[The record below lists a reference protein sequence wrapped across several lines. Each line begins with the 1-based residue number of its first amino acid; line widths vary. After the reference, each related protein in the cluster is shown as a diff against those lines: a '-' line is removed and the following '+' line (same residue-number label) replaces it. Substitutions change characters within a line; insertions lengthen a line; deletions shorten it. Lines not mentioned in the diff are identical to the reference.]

1 METITNLLRPDDGFG
16 ENYKYLIYT
25 LMYAEFNKCEFVYNP
40 FKVMRHN
47 YNDDP
52 EYINKK
58 EKMINCVENFKPF
71 LFENAHSGAFSS
83 EKSNGS
89 MRIFD
94 AQRCKTETPGV
105 TPRTLNIFDLLQFYH
120 QNVEWCSQSNSLKML
135 KSLFY
140 LDKVNLYDTSVM
152 NIAIHIR
159 RINPHDYIVVD
170 QNSKDRVPMRDNLFQ
185 EILNNPITAIQLPGM
200 DVPRD
205 LYINVIQQLEQSYPN
220 AKFHIYSQGCVND
233 FKVFEKDNTMLHLNE
248 CLETTFQ
255 QLVFADILVTSPS
268 SLSYVAGLLSNN
280 IIYYVQC
287 LNPPLPHWNIIQNYK
302 SSKMKH
308 KFSSIDNNTLA
319 ITDFTYDPCSNTFEK
334 LL

>member
-58 EKMINCVENFKPF
+58 EKMINCIDA
-71 LFENAHSGAFSS
+71 L
-83 EKSNGS
+83 KSK
-89 MRIFD
+89 IED
-94 AQRCKTETPGV
+94 V

-140 LDKVNLYDTSVM
+140 LDKVNLYDTSIV

-220 AKFHIYSQGCVND
+220 AKFHIYSQGSVND

>member
-58 EKMINCVENFKPF
+58 EKMINCIDA
-71 LFENAHSGAFSS
+71 L
-83 EKSNGS
+83 KS
-89 MRIFD
+89 
-94 AQRCKTETPGV
+94 KTDDV

-220 AKFHIYSQGCVND
+220 AKFHIYSQGSVND

>member
-16 ENYKYLIYT
+16 ENYKYLIYS
-25 LMYAEFNKCEFVYNP
+25 LMYAEFNKFDFVYTP

-58 EKMINCVENFKPF
+58 EKMINCIDT
-71 LFENAHSGAFSS
+71 L
-83 EKSNGS
+83 KS
-89 MRIFD
+89 
-94 AQRCKTETPGV
+94 KTEDV

-120 QNVEWCSQSNSLKML
+120 QNVDFCSQSNSLKLL

-140 LDKVNLYDTSVM
+140 LDKVNLYDTSNF

-185 EILNNPITAIQLPGM
+185 EILNNPRTSVQLPGM

-220 AKFHIYSQGCVND
+220 AKFHIYSQGSVNE
-233 FKVFEKDNTMLHLNE
+233 FKVFEKDNTLLHLNE

-268 SLSYVAGLLSNN
+268 SLSYIAGLLSNN
-280 IIYYVQC
+280 IIFYVQC
-287 LNPPLPHWNIIQNYK
+287 LNPPLPHWNVIQNYK

-308 KFSSIDNNTLA
+308 KFSSIDDNTLA

>member
-16 ENYKYLIYT
+16 ENYKYLIYS
-25 LMYAEFNKCEFVYNP
+25 LMYAEFNKCEFVYTP

-58 EKMINCVENFKPF
+58 EKMINCIDA
-71 LFENAHSGAFSS
+71 L
-83 EKSNGS
+83 KSK
-89 MRIFD
+89 IED
-94 AQRCKTETPGV
+94 V

-220 AKFHIYSQGCVND
+220 AKFHIYSQGSVND

-280 IIYYVQC
+280 IIYYFRFT
-287 LNPPLPHWNIIQNYK
+287 H
-302 SSKMKH
+302 
-308 KFSSIDNNTLA
+308 
-319 ITDFTYDPCSNTFEK
+319 ITKN
-334 LL
+334 

>member
-1 METITNLLRPDDGFG
+1 
-16 ENYKYLIYT
+16 
-25 LMYAEFNKCEFVYNP
+25 
-40 FKVMRHN
+40 MRHN

-58 EKMINCVENFKPF
+58 EKMINCVNN
-71 LFENAHSGAFSS
+71 L
-83 EKSNGS
+83 
-89 MRIFD
+89 
-94 AQRCKTETPGV
+94 KTETHGV
-105 TPRTLNIFDLLQFYH
+105 TPRSLNIFDLLQFYH
-120 QNVEWCSQSNSLKML
+120 KNLEWCSQSNSLKLL

-140 LDKVNLYDTSVM
+140 LDKVNLYDTSIV

-220 AKFHIYSQGCVND
+220 AKFHIFSQGSVND

-308 KFSSIDNNTLA
+308 KFSSIDNNTLV
-319 ITDFTYDPCSNTFEK
+319 ITDFTYDPLSNAFEK
-334 LL
+334 IL

>member
-16 ENYKYLIYT
+16 ENYKYLIYS

-58 EKMINCVENFKPF
+58 EKMINCIDA
-71 LFENAHSGAFSS
+71 L
-83 EKSNGS
+83 KSK
-89 MRIFD
+89 IED
-94 AQRCKTETPGV
+94 V

-120 QNVEWCSQSNSLKML
+120 QNVELCSQSNSLKML

-140 LDKVNLYDTSVM
+140 LDKVNLYDTSIV

-220 AKFHIYSQGCVND
+220 AKFHIYSQGSVDD

-287 LNPPLPHWNIIQNYK
+287 LNPPLPHWNVIQNYK

>member
-58 EKMINCVENFKPF
+58 EKMINCIDA
-71 LFENAHSGAFSS
+71 L
-83 EKSNGS
+83 KSK
-89 MRIFD
+89 IED
-94 AQRCKTETPGV
+94 V

-220 AKFHIYSQGCVND
+220 AKFHIYSQGSVND

>member
-58 EKMINCVENFKPF
+58 EKMINCIDA
-71 LFENAHSGAFSS
+71 L
-83 EKSNGS
+83 KSK
-89 MRIFD
+89 IED
-94 AQRCKTETPGV
+94 V

-200 DVPRD
+200 DDPRD

-220 AKFHIYSQGCVND
+220 AKFHIYSQGSVND

>member
-16 ENYKYLIYT
+16 ENYKYLIYS
-25 LMYAEFNKCEFVYNP
+25 LMYAEFNKCEFVYTP

-58 EKMINCVENFKPF
+58 EKMINCIDA
-71 LFENAHSGAFSS
+71 L
-83 EKSNGS
+83 KSK
-89 MRIFD
+89 IED
-94 AQRCKTETPGV
+94 V
-105 TPRTLNIFDLLQFYH
+105 TPRTLNILDLLQFYH

>member
-16 ENYKYLIYT
+16 ENYKYLIYS
-25 LMYAEFNKCEFVYNP
+25 LMYAEFNKCEFVYTP

-58 EKMINCVENFKPF
+58 EKMINCIDA
-71 LFENAHSGAFSS
+71 L
-83 EKSNGS
+83 KSK
-89 MRIFD
+89 IED
-94 AQRCKTETPGV
+94 V

>member
-16 ENYKYLIYT
+16 ENYKYLIYS

-58 EKMINCVENFKPF
+58 EKMINCVENFKT
-71 LFENAHSGAFSS
+71 
-83 EKSNGS
+83 EK
-89 MRIFD
+89 
-94 AQRCKTETPGV
+94 PGV

-220 AKFHIYSQGCVND
+220 AKFHIYSQGDAID
-233 FKVFEKDNTMLHLNE
+233 FKVFEKDNTILHLNE

-287 LNPPLPHWNIIQNYK
+287 LNPPLPHWNVIQNYK

>member
-1 METITNLLRPDDGFG
+1 METITNILRPDDGFG

-25 LMYAEFNKCEFVYNP
+25 LMYAEFNKYDFVYTP

-52 EYINKK
+52 DYINKK
-58 EKMINCVENFKPF
+58 EIMINCIENFK
-71 LFENAHSGAFSS
+71 
-83 EKSNGS
+83 
-89 MRIFD
+89 
-94 AQRCKTETPGV
+94 TEISGV
-105 TPRTLNIFDLLQFYH
+105 TPRTLNFFDLLQFYH
-120 QNVEWCSQSNSLKML
+120 TNVEWCSQSNSLKLL

-140 LDKVNLYDTSVM
+140 LDKVNLYDTSNF

-170 QNSKDRVPMRDNLFQ
+170 QNSKDRLPMQDNIFQ
-185 EILNNPITAIQLPGM
+185 EILNNPRTAVQLPGM
-200 DVPRD
+200 DVPFEFYVTIIR
-205 LYINVIQQLEQSYPN
+205 QLEQSYPN
-220 AKFHIYSQGCVND
+220 SKFHIYSQGNVND
-233 FKVFEKDNTMLHLNE
+233 FKVFENQNTVLHINE

-255 QLVFADILVTSPS
+255 QLVFADVLVTSPS
-268 SLSYVAGLLSNN
+268 SLSYIAGLLSNN

-308 KFSSIDNNTLA
+308 KFSYIDKNTLM

-334 LL
+334 IL

>member
-16 ENYKYLIYT
+16 ENYKYLIYS
-25 LMYAEFNKCEFVYNP
+25 LMYAEFNKCEFVYTP

-58 EKMINCVENFKPF
+58 EKMINCIDA
-71 LFENAHSGAFSS
+71 L
-83 EKSNGS
+83 KSK
-89 MRIFD
+89 IED
-94 AQRCKTETPGV
+94 V

-220 AKFHIYSQGCVND
+220 AKFHIYSQGSVND

>member
-58 EKMINCVENFKPF
+58 EKMINCIDA
-71 LFENAHSGAFSS
+71 L
-83 EKSNGS
+83 KSK
-89 MRIFD
+89 IED
-94 AQRCKTETPGV
+94 V

>member
-16 ENYKYLIYT
+16 ENYKYLIYS

-58 EKMINCVENFKPF
+58 EKMINCIDA
-71 LFENAHSGAFSS
+71 L
-83 EKSNGS
+83 KS
-89 MRIFD
+89 
-94 AQRCKTETPGV
+94 KTDDV